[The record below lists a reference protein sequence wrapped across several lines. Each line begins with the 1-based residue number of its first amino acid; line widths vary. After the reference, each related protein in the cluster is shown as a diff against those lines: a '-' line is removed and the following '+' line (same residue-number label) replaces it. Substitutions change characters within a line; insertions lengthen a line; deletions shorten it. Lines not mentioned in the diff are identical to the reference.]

1 MAFTSEVLETY
12 LSANASAEDPIL
24 TELAHETHLKIQ
36 MPQMLSGHVQGLFLE
51 MLSKMIVPRRI
62 LEIGTF
68 TGYATIC
75 LAKGLPP
82 DGLLYTLDINEEL
95 EPLFSKYFIKSGLD
109 KKIKFI
115 AGNAIKNIPEIDEQ
129 FDLVFI
135 DADKM
140 NYSNYYD
147 LVIDKVRPG
156 GYILS
161 DNVLWS
167 GKVLDREKQDK
178 ETVAIRDFNQKLR
191 NDPRIQNVIVP
202 IRDGIHMARKS

>member
-1 MAFTSEVLETY
+1 MAFNSDRLESY
-12 LSANASAEDPIL
+12 LSAHTSSEDPIL
-24 TELAHETHLKIQ
+24 TELSHETHLKVQ
-36 MPQMLSGHVQGLFLE
+36 MPQMLSGHVQGIFLE
-51 MLSKMIVPRRI
+51 MISRMIRPRRV

-75 LAKGLPP
+75 MAKGLTD

-95 EPLFSKYFIKSGLD
+95 ESVFGKYFAQSGFD

-115 AGNAIKNIPEIDEQ
+115 AGNALENIPQVDEL

-135 DADKM
+135 DADKQ
-140 NYSNYYD
+140 NYARYYD
-147 LVIDKVRPG
+147 LVIDKVRSG

-167 GKVLDREKQDK
+167 GRVLEENKDKDTLALHTFNEKLK
-178 ETVAIRDFNQKLR
+178 
-191 NDPRIQNVIVP
+191 NDPRIQTAIIP
-202 IRDGIHMARKS
+202 MRDGINISRKL